1 MPGIST
7 ALTAFSYNAQ
17 ATTGLVSVST
27 SASTDTIETTKIGDA
42 RRTYV
47 VGQGTTTI
55 SGEIYYDQA
64 DTCAAVMETDAQAPT
79 SRAFVCTYTTG
90 MTMSGNCFITS
101 WQVTASSNDTV
112 RASFELQTTGTVTI
126 A

>member
-17 ATTGLVSVST
+17 ATTGLVSIST
-27 SASTDTIETTKIGDA
+27 SASTDTIETTRIGDA
-42 RRTYV
+42 RRTFT

-55 SGEIYYDQA
+55 SGEIYYDQG
-64 DTCAAVMETDAQAPT
+64 DTCSAVMETDAQAPT
-79 SRAFVCTYTTG
+79 SRAFVCTYSTG

-101 WQVTASSNDTV
+101 WQVTASSNDTI

>member
-7 ALTAFSYNAQ
+7 ALTAFSYNSQ

-27 SASTDTIETTKIGDA
+27 SSTTDTIETTRVGDA
-42 RRTYV
+42 RRTFV

-55 SGEIYYDQA
+55 SGEIYYDQG
-64 DTCAAVMETDAQAPT
+64 DTCASVMETDIQAPT
-79 SRAFVCTYTTG
+79 SRSFGVTYTNG
-90 MTMSGNCFITS
+90 MTMTGSCFITS
-101 WQVTASSNDTV
+101 WQVTAQSNDTI

-126 A
+126 G

>member
-1 MPGIST
+1 MPAIST

-27 SASTDTIETTKIGDA
+27 STSTDMIESTAITTG
-42 RRTYV
+42 RRTYLA
-47 VGQGTTTI
+47 GQGTTTI
-55 SGEIYYDQA
+55 SGEIYYDQG
-64 DTCAAVMETDAQAPT
+64 DLCAAAMETDAQSPQ

-90 MTMSGNCFITS
+90 MTMSGNCLITS
-101 WQVTASSNDTV
+101 WQVSAQMNDTV
-112 RASFELQTTGTVTI
+112 RATFELQVTGTVTI

>member
-17 ATTGLVSVST
+17 TTTGLVSVST
-27 SASTDTIETTKIGDA
+27 SSTTDTIESTRIGDA
-42 RRTYV
+42 RRTYL

-55 SGEIYYDQA
+55 SGEIYYDQG
-64 DTCAAVMETDAQAPT
+64 DPCSSVMEADIQAPT
-79 SRAFVCTYTTG
+79 SRAFVCTYTSG

>member
-17 ATTGLVSVST
+17 TTTGLVSIST
-27 SASTDTIETTKIGDA
+27 SSSTDTIETTRIGDA
-42 RRTYV
+42 RRTFV

-55 SGEIYYDQA
+55 SGEIYYDQG
-64 DTCAAVMETDAQAPT
+64 DTCASVMETDIQTPT
-79 SRAFVCTYTTG
+79 SRAFLCTYSTN

-101 WQVTASSNDTV
+101 WQVTAQSNDTV

>member
-7 ALTAFSYNAQ
+7 ALTAFSYNTQ
-17 ATTGLVSVST
+17 STSGLVSIST
-27 SASTDTIETTKIGDA
+27 SASTDTVETTRIGDA
-42 RRTYV
+42 RRTFV

-64 DTCAAVMETDAQAPT
+64 DTCSSVMETDAQAPT
-79 SRAFVCTYTTG
+79 SRAFLCTYSTG

-101 WQVTASSNDTV
+101 WQVTGQSNDTI

>member
-7 ALTAFSYNAQ
+7 ALTAFSYNAL

-27 SASTDTIETTKIGDA
+27 SSSNDTIETTRISDA

-47 VGQGTTTI
+47 AGQGTTTI
-55 SGEIYYDQA
+55 SGEIYYDQG
-64 DTCAAVMETDAQAPT
+64 DSAAAAMEADAQSPV
-79 SRAFVCTYTTG
+79 SRAFVCTYTTSQ
-90 MTMSGNCFITS
+90 TMSGNAFLTS
-101 WQVTASSNDTV
+101 WQVTAATNDTIK
-112 RASFELQTTGTVTI
+112 ASFELQTTGTVTI

>member
-7 ALTAFSYNAQ
+7 ALTAFTYNTLT
-17 ATTGLVSVST
+17 TTGLVSVST
-27 SASTDTIETTKIGDA
+27 SSSTDTIESTRIGDA
-42 RRTYV
+42 RRTYL

-55 SGEIYYDQA
+55 SGEIYYDQG
-64 DTCAAVMETDAQAPT
+64 DTCSAGMETDSQSPT
-79 SRAFVCTYTTG
+79 SRAFVLTYSTG
-90 MTMSGNCFITS
+90 MTMSGNCIITS
-101 WQVTASSNDTV
+101 WQVTASSNDTI

>member
-7 ALTAFSYNAQ
+7 SLTAFSYNAQ
-17 ATTGLVSVST
+17 TTTGLVSVST
-27 SASTDTIETTKIGDA
+27 SASTDMIETTRIGDA
-42 RRTYV
+42 RRTYLC
-47 VGQGTTTI
+47 GQGTTTI
-55 SGEIYYDQA
+55 SGEIYYDQG
-64 DTCAAVMETDAQAPT
+64 DPCASVMETDAQAPV

-101 WQVTASSNDTV
+101 WQVTASSNDTI

>member
-17 ATTGLVSVST
+17 TSTGLVSVST
-27 SASTDTIETTKIGDA
+27 SSSTDTIESTRIGDA
-42 RRTYV
+42 RRTYL

-55 SGEIYYDQA
+55 SGEIYYDQG
-64 DTCAAVMETDAQAPT
+64 DPCAAVMETDAQAPT
-79 SRAFVCTYTTG
+79 SRAFVCQYTTSQT
-90 MTMSGNCFITS
+90 MTGNAFITS
-101 WQVTASSNDTV
+101 WQVTASSNDTL

-126 A
+126 T

>member
-7 ALTAFSYNAQ
+7 ALTAFSYNSQ

-27 SASTDTIETTKIGDA
+27 SSTTDTIETTRVGDA
-42 RRTYV
+42 RRTFL

-55 SGEIYYDQA
+55 SGEIYYDQS
-64 DTCAAVMETDAQAPT
+64 DSCSAVMETDIQAPT
-79 SRAFVCTYTTG
+79 SRAFSLTYTTG

-101 WQVTASSNDTV
+101 WQVTGQANDTI

-126 A
+126 G